1 MNIDELLETID
12 ASLRSDVKI
21 TYEMCI
27 EKLGHTEEEAL
38 RFTHIYAE
46 WAERVRPEIYATR
59 ESERIRAED
68 LGIRINTKYN

>member
-38 RFTHIYAE
+38 RFTHIYAK
-46 WAERVRPEIYATR
+46 WADIVRPEIYATR

-68 LGIRINTKYN
+68 LSVTINTRYD